1 MSFII
6 GVNAFHADS
15 SAAIFKDGE
24 LLFAIEEEKLL
35 REKHWAGFPKKIN
48 KELS

>member
-24 LLFAIEEEKLL
+24 LLFAIEE
-35 REKHWAGFPKKIN
+35 
-48 KELS
+48 